1 VGFSLFAW
9 VCVYCVLRVRE
20 RERETETET
29 ETETGCDTCTSNE
42 RHQEKRKVVRERL
55 LKGEE
60 GFLVSSCCMGD
71 QVLRKQIKQTTSVKL
86 HGERKSSARV
96 TAVSNHIY
104 QREIKR
110 KALPGLHKLGGRNDY
125 GWRAVR
131 IANVGWGE

>member
-1 VGFSLFAW
+1 
-9 VCVYCVLRVRE
+9 VCVLCIARERE
-20 RERETETET
+20 RERETDRQRQREVVIHV
-29 ETETGCDTCTSNE
+29 
-42 RHQEKRKVVRERL
+42 HQMKGIKKKVVRERL
-55 LKGEE
+55 LKGKE
-60 GFLVSSCCMGD
+60 GFLVSSCSSSLGQGCMGD

-86 HGERKSSARV
+86 HGKRKSSARV

-110 KALPGLHKLGGRNDY
+110 KALPGIHKLGGRNDY